1 MKMKHAAVAAAAA
14 GMLAFGSVFGVSAA
28 GIGYVNMNE
37 VMQSHP
43 KMEKAQ
49 LDMKAA
55 VQKAQDDFNKQ
66 SQGKSDQDKQQLAQD
81 FQKQLSD
88 KERTTM
94 QPIIK
99 DVMGAIENVRKA
111 KSLDVILDQGA
122 VISGGVDVTNDVE
135 TNLKK

>member
-1 MKMKHAAVAAAAA
+1 M
-14 GMLAFGSVFGVSAA
+14 
-28 GIGYVNMNE
+28 
-37 VMQSHP
+37 
-43 KMEKAQ
+43 
-49 LDMKAA
+49 
-55 VQKAQDDFNKQ
+55 QKAQDDFNKQ